1 MSAEL
6 TEALVLGLAMAGPVP
21 EVERVVTLALHQYS
35 RPLTLALIGE
45 VRGAARGVIDAID
58 RESMCSNGGTI

>member
-21 EVERVVTLALHQYS
+21 EVERVVTLTLYVYA
-35 RPLTLALIGE
+35 RPLSLELIQE
-45 VRGAARGVIDAID
+45 VRNGAKRVIDAID
-58 RESMCSNGGTI
+58 REFDYSDEVN